1 MKRPLLI
8 ISIVALVLVLAGC
21 NGSLQGVIEAEI
33 EEALAGLRATY
44 TIEVSGTE
52 GLNFTGRY
60 VVLNANYDAVD
71 YVAFSSDSYDVSG
84 NVSEQY
90 TVPGVL
96 SVGGMFQK
104 LTAGNG
110 TLEVR
115 IWRGAVGTG
124 TLVDSA
130 STTNPYGA
138 VLVTATK
145 EG

>member
-1 MKRPLLI
+1 MKRLLLV
-8 ISIVALVLVLAGC
+8 ISIVALVFVPIGC
-21 NGSLQGVIEAEI
+21 NVQNMMQSTIESM
-33 EEALAGLRATY
+33 LAANRATY
-44 TIEVSGTE
+44 TIEVSAAE
-52 GLNFTGRY
+52 ELSFAGRY
-60 VVLNANYDAVD
+60 VVLNATYDPVN

-84 NVSEQY
+84 NVSEEY
-90 TVPGVL
+90 TAPDALAVE
-96 SVGGMFQK
+96 GMFQK
-104 LTAGNG
+104 LSAGNE

-138 VLVTATK
+138 VLVTAIK

>member
-1 MKRPLLI
+1 MKRLLL
-8 ISIVALVLVLAGC
+8 SIVIAALILVLIGC
-21 NGSLQGVIEAEI
+21 DVQNITRSMIEDTL
-33 EEALAGLRATY
+33 EANRANY

-60 VVLNANYDAVD
+60 VVLNANYDPVN

-84 NVSEQY
+84 NVSEVY
-90 TVPGVL
+90 TTPDILAVE
-96 SVGGMFQK
+96 GMFQK
-104 LTAGNG
+104 LSGGNE

-130 STTNPYGA
+130 STTNPDGA
-138 VLVTATK
+138 VLVTAIK
-145 EG
+145 EE

>member
-1 MKRPLLI
+1 MKRLLLVI
-8 ISIVALVLVLAGC
+8 PIVTLVLVPIGC
-21 NGSLQGVIEAEI
+21 NVQNVMQSTIETM
-33 EEALAGLRATY
+33 LAANRATY
-44 TIEVSGTE
+44 TLAVSGME
-52 GLNFTGRY
+52 GLSFVGRY
-60 VVLNANYDAVD
+60 VVVDATYDPVN

-84 NVSEQY
+84 NVSEEY
-90 TVPGVL
+90 VASDILTVQ
-96 SVGGMFQK
+96 GMFQK
-104 LTAGNG
+104 LSAGNE

-138 VLVTATK
+138 VLVTAIK